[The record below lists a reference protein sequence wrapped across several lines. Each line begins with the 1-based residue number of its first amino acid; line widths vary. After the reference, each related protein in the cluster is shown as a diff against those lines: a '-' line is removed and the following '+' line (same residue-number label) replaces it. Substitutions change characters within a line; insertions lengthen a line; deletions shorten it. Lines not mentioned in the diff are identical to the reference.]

1 MTMKFFSKRTRPHA
15 GWPSLVLFPNI
26 QSPNIQ
32 SLPAHPSRTLRR
44 VGTTPPAQW
53 DSVLNYAGREP
64 TNPMAARQAGP
75 PTQQRNESPTFLN
88 QKKHGGSGG
97 IRAL

>member
-64 TNPMAARQAGP
+64 TNPIAARQVAP
-75 PTQQRNESPTFLN
+75 ITKSSHEFLTVLN
-88 QKKHGGSGG
+88 QNNWEVRIS
-97 IRAL
+97 